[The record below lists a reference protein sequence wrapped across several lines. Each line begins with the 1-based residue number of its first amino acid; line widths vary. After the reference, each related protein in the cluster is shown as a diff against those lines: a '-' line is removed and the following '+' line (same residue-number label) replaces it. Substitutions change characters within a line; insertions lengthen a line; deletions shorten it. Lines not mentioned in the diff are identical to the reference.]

1 MRSNAP
7 SHPNASVEH
16 RSGHPR
22 RSWQLP
28 IEDGA
33 HAGHITASERPWL
46 AIVEPY
52 LTEGEGRG
60 VLRRLRIGVASAL
73 AVARHDARTG
83 GYDGRSIATSNYR
96 VARDTGVDERA
107 VRRVRVLLTSAGFM
121 VTVTPGRRLT
131 KAERAVAAATHGG
144 KQRGAASNRALT
156 FPSPEIAAQAAAS
169 SAPLKGTRRGS
180 LSSSSRSVVT
190 KRAGKRARGEAKK
203 RSKNETRPRCARSL
217 DGWKA
222 ASQITRTHRHL
233 DVGHLGRLVDLL
245 TPYIE
250 QGWTAH
256 DLVAAINDDARER
269 GWNSVSPVKQR
280 NPLGLFAAQLRRCAN
295 GEPPAIRRR
304 REAER
309 RAARV
314 AAQREAEA
322 EARLLAV
329 PKPASFD
336 ELRRAA
342 AVEKRETPV
351 TPPPPGRLAALAR
364 EARAAAAAQ
373 PTPKAG
379 PQRRAPGRLAR
390 AARIEAARHR
400 EAVLA

>member
-52 LTEGEGRG
+52 LTEGEGR
-60 VLRRLRIGVASAL
+60 VELRRLRIGVASAL

-144 KQRGAASNRALT
+144 KQRGAASNRSLT
-156 FPSPEIAAQAAAS
+156 FPSPEVAAQAAAS
-169 SAPLKGTRRGS
+169 APLIEPRRGS
-180 LSSSSRSVVT
+180 IRSTSRSVVT
-190 KRAGKRARGEAKK
+190 KRAPGEAKK
-203 RSKNETRPRCARSL
+203 RSKTHTSPRCPRSL
-217 DGWKA
+217 EAWKA
-222 ASQITRTHRHL
+222 VSQLVRTHPHL
-233 DVGHLGRLVDLL
+233 ERGHLGGLVDIIA
-245 TPYIE
+245 PYVAA
-250 QGWTAH
+250 GWTAA
-256 DLVAAINDDARER
+256 DLLATINEDMKNR
-269 GWNSVSPVKQR
+269 GWNSVDSPQQR
-280 NPLGLFAAQLRRCAN
+280 NPRGLLVAQLRRCAH
-295 GEPPAIRRR
+295 GEPPALRRR
-304 REAER
+304 RQAEC
-309 RAARV
+309 RAARA
-314 AAQREAEA
+314 AAQREADA
-322 EARLLAV
+322 EARRLAV

-342 AVEKRETPV
+342 AAEAAKTPSS
-351 TPPPPGRLAALAR
+351 PAASPARGRLTALAR
-364 EARAAAAAQ
+364 EARAREARAAATQ
-373 PTPKAG
+373 PAPA
-379 PQRRAPGRLAR
+379 PHRRAPGRLAQ
-390 AARIEAARHR
+390 AARIEAARR
-400 EAVLA
+400 RDAVLA